1 MNRPLTVLLLLVVL
15 SHASPARSSGDCEAP
30 VIRTAASV
38 TASDGAG
45 FETESFYQSKEA
57 AAIRHIMEGEQTIAV
72 EGPFGWIS
80 RGGQFETGGDPL
92 KAFALGHQFH
102 AFLLHFEELVPGA
115 QHRRELSFQ
124 DETVEGTGGEFPY
137 GGSVYL
143 VGGSAGRQPEG
154 LRFEFPGAEPIE
166 AAFSD
171 WRETGGPPVP
181 FHIRIDDGKAVF
193 DYAFS
198 VIELKQ
204 GSQSWFSNA
213 VDTAGS
219 EEVEDYR
226 QQQRLRAGRCEAK
239 ARSSST

>member
-1 MNRPLTVLLLLVVL
+1 MNRPLTILLFLAVMLHTSL
-15 SHASPARSSGDCEAP
+15 ARSSGDCEAP
-30 VIRTAASV
+30 VIHTAASV
-38 TASDGAG
+38 SASDGDG

-57 AAIRHIMEGEQTIAV
+57 AAIRHIMDGEQTIAV
-72 EGPFGWIS
+72 EGPFGWVS

-102 AFLLHFEELVPGA
+102 AFLLHFDELVPAA
-115 QHRRELSFQ
+115 QLSGELSFQ
-124 DETVEGTGGEFPY
+124 GDTAEGTGGEFPY

-143 VGGSAGRQPEG
+143 VGGAGRQPEG
-154 LRFEFPGAEPIE
+154 LRFEFPGTEPIE
-166 AAFSD
+166 AVFSD

-204 GSQSWFSNA
+204 GSPSWFSNA
-213 VDTAGS
+213 VGTAGS

-226 QQQRLRAGRCEAK
+226 QRQRVRAGRCEAK
-239 ARSSST
+239 ARPSST